1 MKRFSRIVA
10 VSAVSLMLL
19 GIPPGAPA
27 SGQEE
32 SGLLGFSLGG
42 TSTAIST
49 IYNQPSFGIPADPT
63 FEVRKVYSITQ
74 LDTGPSGRAM
84 SSLAWIGDVA
94 GNAPPTLIFDSF
106 LFNPTQIE
114 QLNEL
119 CLPVPAPPQ
128 QEEPGPQDGFRC
140 TDPNQLNNLALGIS
154 PFKKFF
160 GKALES
166 SPPYPVRAEA
176 FYPSGGTVNEDVG
189 GGTGMRAR
197 ATDKVMESSSTT
209 GRAGI
214 PTVISFGTLE
224 SSSFSS
230 IEDDVAVSI
239 SRSRITDL
247 DILGFVHVDSI
258 MTIARATSDG
268 VKAKTE
274 STLQIG
280 GLTIKDQN
288 GVEQAKLTVDKTGLH
303 FGDAN
308 QDPLGVLAEQVIDK
322 YLKPQGLNLTVGGAL
337 GKIDGAVGSIGV
349 QGLILSL
356 NSGGMNT
363 LLDQMPEAV
372 RTALKNPSGAP
383 VLGSLFGEGGVL
395 SPTLAGFLATFFQG
409 DQTIQ
414 FVFGNSSVSSAASP
428 PLPAFVDEI
437 PPLGPDLGGGI
448 LPPIDFGSGDP
459 GLGGT
464 PGTVTPGTL
473 VATKPVGVLGVP
485 ASLLGLILLG
495 GLLGS
500 RYLRALADRMTTA
513 KVVARCPLEDA

>member
-1 MKRFSRIVA
+1 MSRIVA
-10 VSAVSLMLL
+10 VAAVSLMLL

-49 IYNQPSFGIPADPT
+49 VYNQPSFGIPADPT

-74 LDTGPSGRAM
+74 MDTGPSGRAM
-84 SSLAWIGDVA
+84 GSLAWIGDVA

-106 LFNPTQIE
+106 LFNPTQLE
-114 QLNEL
+114 QLNEPL
-119 CLPVPAPPQ
+119 ANLK
-128 QEEPGPQDGFRC
+128 
-140 TDPNQLNNLALGIS
+140 TQLGTNLAT
-154 PFKKFF
+154 
-160 GKALES
+160 A
-166 SPPYPVRAEA
+166 PPYPVRAES
-176 FYPSGGTVNEDVG
+176 FFPPGGSKSEEVG
-189 GGTGMRAR
+189 AGAGMRSR
-197 ATDKVMESSSTT
+197 AGDKAMEASSTT

-230 IEDDVAVSI
+230 IEDDIAVSI

-247 DILGFVHVDSI
+247 DILGFMHVDSI

-268 VKAKTE
+268 IKATTE
-274 STLQIG
+274 STLQIA

-322 YLKPQGLNLTVGGAL
+322 YLKPNGLNLTVGGAL
-337 GKIDGAVGSIGV
+337 GQVDGAVASLGV

-356 NSGGMNT
+356 NSAGMNT
-363 LLDQMPEAV
+363 LLDRLPEPV
-372 RTALKNPSGAP
+372 RLALKNPSGAP
-383 VLGSLFGEGGVL
+383 VLGSLFGEGGLL

-414 FVFGNSSVSSAASP
+414 FIFGSSSVSSAASP
-428 PLPAFVDEI
+428 PFVVPALPEI
-437 PPLGPDLGGGI
+437 PPLGPPLDGGI
-448 LPPIDFGSGDP
+448 APPIDFGSGDP

-464 PGTVTPGTL
+464 PGTVGPGSVL
-473 VATKPVGVLGVP
+473 AAKPVGVLGVP
-485 ASLLGLILLG
+485 ASLLGLILLA

-500 RYLRALADRMTTA
+500 RYLRVLADRMTTA
-513 KVVARCPLEDA
+513 KVVARCPLGES